1 MERSDVAGHQS
12 SGECVYEDQSEG
24 THVFPPSLDRRCF
37 GTRAPR
43 FGAQALL
50 ISAVPALPKIA
61 RTTQAKQI

>member
-1 MERSDVAGHQS
+1 M
-12 SGECVYEDQSEG
+12 
-24 THVFPPSLDRRCF
+24 
-37 GTRAPR
+37 RAPG